1 MAVTVESIM
10 EIEAFSKHARLIAG
24 HAGIKN
30 RITYVTIAEA
40 PDFYQWVAGGEFV
53 LSTLYAFKDHPELR
67 AHAYTEL
74 AKNGVA
80 AIGIKTK
87 RFFSEIPEDIIEI
100 ATRYSLPVF
109 EIKHETWF
117 REVIQAISAE
127 LNNEQTNL
135 LLEVERH
142 YKELSQVALVGGTF
156 DEFIRGFGRRLRSKA
171 LFLRADCKLL
181 GSYPAGLEER
191 TENVEEKIEE
201 LRQRTGEIVQYTRSG
216 PLQIFPC
223 AMKGQALGFLILP
236 EAEPLNEKLMLMA
249 NQLTTFLT
257 MKLIDQLE
265 TEQKSLTALLDDIL
279 YKHNLTEEEL
289 RERLA
294 LHGLKHKNLYRTV
307 FIRQRAD
314 HPSAGDDTVFRA
326 CANKLR
332 GVLDNALIIMKPD
345 EVVVIAADQEEDKT
359 SPPSWARSLGA
370 EAMKEDFP
378 LVIGIGPAVANAA
391 EIESSYH
398 MARSSAKAGQVFGQ
412 GGILYYWDYL
422 ARLLLMKSVDT
433 AEQKYLQAMI
443 ITPLLT
449 HDEKHN
455 SQLLKT
461 IGELI
466 FVDDLETAAAALY
479 VHINTVR
486 YRLSKVKQLT
496 GHDFLSSKGRY
507 VISTA
512 YLTYRCSTK

>member
-1 MAVTVESIM
+1 
-10 EIEAFSKHARLIAG
+10 
-24 HAGIKN
+24 
-30 RITYVTIAEA
+30 
-40 PDFYQWVAGGEFV
+40 V

-67 AHAYTEL
+67 AQAYTEL
-74 AKNGVA
+74 AKKGVA

-87 RFFSEIPEDIIEI
+87 RFFNEIPEDILEI
-100 ATRYSLPVF
+100 ANQYNLPVF
-109 EIKHETWF
+109 EIRHKTWF

-142 YKELSQVALVGGTF
+142 YKELSQVALIGGNF
-156 DEFIRGFGRRLRSKA
+156 DEFIRGFGRRLRSTA
-171 LFLRADCKLL
+171 LFMRSDYKLL
-181 GSYPAGLEER
+181 GSYPAGLEGRIER
-191 TENVEEKIEE
+191 IGEKIEE
-201 LRQRTGEIVQYTRSG
+201 LRCQKGEIVQYTCDG
-216 PLQIFPC
+216 ELQIFPC
-223 AMKGQALGFLILP
+223 AMKGQSLGFLVLP
-236 EAEPLNEKLMLMA
+236 DAEPLNEKLMLMA

-265 TEQKSLTALLDDIL
+265 TEQKILTALLDDIL

-307 FIRQRAD
+307 FIRQQKDSPA
-314 HPSAGDDTVFRA
+314 SGDDTLLRT

-332 GVLDNALIIMKPD
+332 GVLDNVLIIMKPG
-345 EVVVIAADQEEDKT
+345 EVVVIAADQEKDKT
-359 SPPSWARSLGA
+359 SPPSWTKSLGT
-370 EAMKEDFP
+370 EAMKENFP
-378 LVIGIGPAVANAA
+378 LVIGIGPAVANSA

-398 MARSSAKAGQVFGQ
+398 MARSTAKAGQVFGQ
-412 GGILYYWDYL
+412 GGILYYWDFL
-422 ARLLLMKSVDT
+422 ARLLLMRSVDT
-433 AEQKYLQAMI
+433 AEQKYLLAMI
-443 ITPLLT
+443 ITPLLA

-466 FVDDLETAAAALY
+466 FADDLETAAASLY

-496 GHDFLSSKGRY
+496 GHDFLSAKGRY

-512 YLTYRCSTK
+512 YLTYRCSPE